1 MFPIRYFCARMFAPR
16 YFPEVGAGTGDGVRA
31 YSVTTFQ
38 ATFTISGTVT
48 STTVTRT
55 TQE

>member
-31 YSVTTFQ
+31 YASTSFSAVTPSASSLNSVTR
-38 ATFTISGTVT
+38 A
-48 STTVTRT
+48 STT
-55 TQE
+55 EE